1 MAEVAAQS
9 SSIPERTEAL
19 QSSKLAQASGMREL
33 VGPSPRKRFLDYVRG
48 KAGARPVVSP
58 FLPHPEVV
66 VATLAS
72 LGLAVDQD
80 DSVVNEIRLA
90 RALDYEPMFMTDC
103 PGLLFPWKADAN
115 RSDENWVISSIQTN
129 RGEWLQRVSCDVGQW
144 GDESGFPV
152 QTEQDHAMLV
162 QVCAEI
168 GEREQ
173 EIRRYFRD
181 FRQRI
186 GEEGV
191 IVIGHPHVTWL
202 AYQIGQQNLIFHY
215 SDYPE
220 TFRRSM
226 DAISEASL
234 FIFHLALE
242 EGADFTSD
250 GTYGLEMTSLA
261 RYDRQDLP
269 YLQRFVNWT
278 HAQGGLFWYHNC
290 GMTREMIRTGR
301 FNLFQPDVLETI
313 APPPEGD
320 NDLAESRR
328 FLNPAICS
336 KGNLSLHTLREGTVE
351 DVTRE
356 TRALVAAVCRS
367 KHIRSTADAVLP
379 GTPPENL
386 IAFVR
391 TAQMIE

>member
-1 MAEVAAQS
+1 MAGSTAQS
-9 SSIPERTEAL
+9 CSCPERTDASRSTNLIQARERR
-19 QSSKLAQASGMREL
+19 AQ
-33 VGPSPRKRFLDYVRG
+33 VGSTPRQRFLDYVRG
-48 KAGARPVVSP
+48 KPGAGPIVSP
-58 FLPHPEVV
+58 FLPHPEVIA
-66 VATLAS
+66 ATLVH
-72 LGLAVDQD
+72 LGLRVDQD
-80 DSVVNEIRLA
+80 DSVANEIRLA
-90 RALDYEPMFMTDC
+90 RILNYEPMFMTDC
-103 PGLLFPWKADAN
+103 PGLLFPWKEDKT
-115 RSDENWVISSIQTN
+115 RSNDEWVISTIQTH
-129 RGEWLQRVSCDVGQW
+129 RGEWLRRVSRGVGEW

-152 QTEQDHAMLV
+152 QNELDHAMLL
-162 QVCAEI
+162 QVCAEV

-181 FRQRI
+181 LRQRV

-202 AYQIGQQNLIFHY
+202 AYQIGQQNLVFHNH
-215 SDYPE
+215 DYPS
-220 TFRRSM
+220 TFYRSM
-226 DAISEASL
+226 EAIYEASL
-234 FIFHLALE
+234 YIFHLALE

-261 RYDRQDLP
+261 RYDEQDLP

-301 FNLFQPDVLETI
+301 FNLFMPDVLETI

-320 NDLAESRR
+320 NDLEESRR
-328 FLNPAICS
+328 HLNPTICT
-336 KGNLSLHTLREGTVE
+336 KGNLSLHTLREGTVA
-351 DVTRE
+351 DVVRE
-356 TRALVAAVCRS
+356 TCAMVAVVRGY

-391 TAQMIE
+391 TAHEKE